1 MHIDDFIDDPAS
13 DRYARE
19 WFALFRRPAI
29 DKLRD
34 PNPTK
39 LFCTFRGK
47 RWRVMGC
54 SRLGDVWLNV
64 TTHEPE
70 YGYLLREDVDECS
83 EWSST
88 P

>member
-13 DRYARE
+13 DRYAAQ
-19 WFALFRRPAI
+19 WFASFRRPEI
-29 DKLRD
+29 EKLHKPVD
-34 PNPTK
+34 GK
-39 LFCTFRGK
+39 LFATYKGK

-64 TTHEPE
+64 TTHAPE
-70 YGYLLREDVDECS
+70 YGYTLRVDVEACS
-83 EWSST
+83 DWSAT